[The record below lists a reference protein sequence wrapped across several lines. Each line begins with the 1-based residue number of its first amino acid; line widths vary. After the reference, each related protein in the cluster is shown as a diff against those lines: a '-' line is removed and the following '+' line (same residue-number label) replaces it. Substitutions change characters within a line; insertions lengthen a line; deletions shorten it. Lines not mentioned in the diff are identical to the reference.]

1 MASPHAQLM
10 KVTRRVI
17 ERSKPT
23 RESYLARIEA
33 AQGRFPAR
41 GALSCANLAHG
52 FAGMEGNDKFEIKA
66 LRAPNIGIVSAY
78 NEMLSAHA
86 PYRDYP
92 ELIKQAARE
101 NGGVAQFAGGVPAM
115 CDGVTQ
121 GNAGMELS
129 LFSREVIA
137 MSTAVALT
145 HNMFDAALCLGICD
159 KIVPGLMIGALQFGH
174 LPTIFVPA
182 GPMTSGLSND
192 EKAKIRQ
199 LYATGQVGRDALL
212 ESEAAAYHGHGT
224 CTFYGTANSNQ
235 MLMEVMG
242 MHLPGSAFIHPHTPL
257 RDELTAAAARRVL
270 DLTVERGQYTPIGH
284 VIDEK
289 AIVNGIVALLATG
302 GSTNHTLHLV
312 AIARAA
318 GIVIDWNDFDELSQA
333 VPLLAKVYPNGK
345 ADVNHF
351 HAAGGIAFLVRNL
364 LEGGLLHEDVKTVA
378 GEGLAHYTQ
387 EPKLIDGKLT
397 WVPGVV
403 ESQDTAVLR
412 GIQQPFQPDGGL
424 RLMQGKLG
432 RGVIKISAVAAQHRV
447 VKAPA
452 IVFDSQEAVQEAFD
466 RGELKRDFVAVVR
479 FQGARANGMPEL
491 HRLTPLLGVL
501 QDQGFH
507 VALVTDGRMSGA
519 SGKVPAVIHVSPEAL
534 LQGPLGKVRDGDM
547 IVIDAEAGVLDVEV
561 DDAEWATRSVAA
573 PRHQAEN
580 EVGFGRELFGVFRAA
595 AAPAELGASV
605 FGPLVGETTTGE
617 GSGEQAG
624 AAASR
629 AHHELHKQGA

>member
-1 MASPHAQLM
+1 MATLHPTLAS
-10 KVTRRVI
+10 VTERVI
-17 ERSKPT
+17 ARSRPT
-23 RESYLARIEA
+23 RQGYLARIDA
-33 AQGRFPAR
+33 AQGHFPAR

-52 FAGMEGNDKFEIKA
+52 FAGLEGSDKFAIKA
-66 LRAPNIGIVSAY
+66 IREPNIGIVSAY

-86 PYRDYP
+86 PYKGFPDI
-92 ELIKQAARE
+92 IKAAARE
-101 NGGVAQFAGGVPAM
+101 RGGVAQFAGGVPAM

-159 KIVPGLMIGALQFGH
+159 KIVPGLLIGALQFGH

-192 EKAKIRQ
+192 DKAKIRQ
-199 LYATGQVGRDALL
+199 QFATGQVGRDALL
-212 ESEAAAYHGHGT
+212 EAESAAYHGHGT

-242 MHLPGSAFIHPHTPL
+242 LHLPSAAFVHPHTPL
-257 RDELTAAAARRVL
+257 RDALTAEAARRVL
-270 DLTVERGQYTPIGH
+270 ELTAERGQYTPIGH
-284 VIDEK
+284 VIDER

-318 GIVIDWNDFDELSQA
+318 GILIDWDDFDALSAA
-333 VPLLAKVYPNGK
+333 VPLLAKIYPNGK

-364 LEGGLLHEDVKTVA
+364 LEGGLLHEDVTTVA
-378 GEGLAHYTQ
+378 GKGLAHYTK
-387 EPKLIDGKLT
+387 EPRLIDGKLT
-397 WVPGVV
+397 WVDGVG
-403 ESQDTAVLR
+403 ESADDKVLR
-412 GIQQPFQPDGGL
+412 PIAAPFQPDGGL
-424 RLMQGKLG
+424 RLMQGRLG
-432 RGVIKISAVAAQHRV
+432 RGVIKISAVAPEHRKV
-447 VKAPA
+447 TAPA
-452 IVFDSQEAVQEAFD
+452 IVFDSQEAVQAAFD
-466 RGELKRDFVAVVR
+466 AGELKRDFVAVVR

-501 QDQGFH
+501 QDQGFR

-534 LQGPLGKVRDGDM
+534 LSGPLGKVCTGDT
-547 IVIDAEAGVLDVEV
+547 IVIDAQAGVLDVEI
-561 DDAEWATRSVAA
+561 DEQAWAARAVAQPA
-573 PRHQAEN
+573 HQAEN

-595 AAPAELGASV
+595 AAPAEQGASV
-605 FGPLVGETTTGE
+605 FGAWVGE
-617 GSGEQAG
+617 
-624 AAASR
+624 AAHVTA
-629 AHHELHKQGA
+629 